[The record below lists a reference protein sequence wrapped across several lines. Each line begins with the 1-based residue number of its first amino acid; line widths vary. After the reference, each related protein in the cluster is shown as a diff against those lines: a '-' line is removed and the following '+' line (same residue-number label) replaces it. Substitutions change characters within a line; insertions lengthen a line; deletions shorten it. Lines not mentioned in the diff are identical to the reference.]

1 MKGLKNLHHL
11 KIPRWI
17 GYSKTSIVSAEIH
30 VFGTRVAPLPKKKV
44 TLPRLELEQNEKV
57 KAC

>member
-30 VFGTRVAPLPKKKV
+30 VFGDASEAAYGAVAYA
-44 TLPRLELEQNEKV
+44 RLQLENGIP
-57 KAC
+57 